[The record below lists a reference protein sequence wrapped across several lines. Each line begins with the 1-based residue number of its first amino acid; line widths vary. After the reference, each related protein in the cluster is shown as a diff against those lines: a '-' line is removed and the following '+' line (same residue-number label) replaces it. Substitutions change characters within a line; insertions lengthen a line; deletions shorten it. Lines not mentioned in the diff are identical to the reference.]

1 MNKNAKEKQLLEEA
15 YTSIY
20 LEAKEAPKG
29 KHYDSAGRLRSGDAD
44 ADGRGGPKY
53 RSDPTYKNPNEDAEG
68 WQKGTSK
75 APKGKSFDMS
85 RGGAPSNVDAARDG
99 SGGRYR
105 RTRPPSAPSKKTHG
119 EMEEED
125 NEKDLSKMYKF
136 GNIQFM
142 HLGKDRNGAEAFR
155 VFKDGSYVLYAT
167 MFGPRKT
174 VTLYAD
180 PEADGQQTAGPE
192 EGKALKEFDKTQVP
206 GGIKQ
211 VAAKLGAS
219 EDAEEDNE
227 GMSNLD
233 ALISSAEDG
242 ELDIKQG
249 GGTSAAE
256 FGAEEKTEFG

>member
-15 YTSIY
+15 YSQV
-20 LEAKEAPKG
+20 
-29 KHYDSAGRLRSGDAD
+29 LR
-44 ADGRGGPKY
+44 
-53 RSDPTYKNPNEDAEG
+53 ED
-68 WQKGTSK
+68 WKKGTSK
-75 APKGKSFDMS
+75 APKGDSFDMS
-85 RGGAPSNVDAARDG
+85 RGGAPSRVDAASDG
-99 SGGRYR
+99 PGGRYR
-105 RTRPPSAPSKKTHG
+105 RTRPPGYSTKTHG
-119 EMEEED
+119 EMEEEG

-142 HLGKDRNGAEAFR
+142 HLGKDRNGADAFR

-219 EDAEEDNE
+219 EDAEEVPEEDE
-227 GMSNLD
+227 LE
-233 ALISSAEDG
+233 ALIAAEDA
-242 ELDIKQG
+242 EDIDKDEDKLVKVDDE
-249 GGTSAAE
+249 TEDAKY
-256 FGAEEKTEFG
+256 FGKNTPL